1 MKLNHFATFN
11 DLVPYSSQVSSDV
24 ILTKNQDFVLTWQL
38 DGFPIEC
45 ESILNLDINN
55 SLMHN
60 FLRSFASENITFY
73 VHIVRSKHFDHF
85 ENKTNN
91 YFADRISNL
100 YYEALRSKSFRQNSI
115 FFTMVYSP
123 LNIFERAAFKAT
135 SPQEQKKRIDE
146 LLKKVSE
153 FSERISGFLERFG
166 GRKLTT
172 YQNAQGVVFSKQLEF
187 FNFLISNVWQ
197 KVPVLKKPIYETFG
211 TSDVYLKDTNG
222 QINTPIGKKFFKIIE
237 ISEFPDSTNSLS
249 MSSLLISD
257 CDFVLTQSF
266 SCVSKRKSLSFI
278 NNVIKK
284 LRASEDDALTQ
295 RDDLIDAKDELAGNE
310 IFFGK
315 YHFSLVVYGN
325 SIEEAKQSAN
335 KQMSIL
341 SDLGFVA
348 ILAEFSLYGHFFSQL
363 PAVFDLRPR
372 LSSMASRHF
381 VDFASFHN
389 FESGKRDQNCWGEA
403 VAILKTPNKQ
413 AYYLNLHESKLGKDE
428 FGEKNNASTS
438 VIGSTGSG
446 KTMLLS
452 FLQICLQKYGCKE
465 SFDQNSKSKQLTTIF
480 LDKDRGAELNIRALG
495 GQYCR
500 FKHGEPTGW
509 NPFCLAANSTNI
521 SFVTDLME
529 LLCTLNGKPLT
540 IRQQNELSRSVTSVM
555 QLEIQERRYGISR
568 LIEALNQSAELEEQD
583 RSIAISLQKW
593 SKDGEYGWI
602 FDNRNDEFDI
612 SRSTNFG
619 FDGTEFLEHQ
629 KIRSPISF
637 YI

>member
-1 MKLNHFATFN
+1 MSKYKNYGKNLFA
-11 DLVPYSSQVSSDV
+11 L
-24 ILTKNQDFVLTWQL
+24 
-38 DGFPIEC
+38 
-45 ESILNLDINN
+45 
-55 SLMHN
+55 
-60 FLRSFASENITFY
+60 A
-73 VHIVRSKHFDHF
+73 
-85 ENKTNN
+85 
-91 YFADRISNL
+91 
-100 YYEALRSKSFRQNSI
+100 
-115 FFTMVYSP
+115 
-123 LNIFERAAFKAT
+123 
-135 SPQEQKKRIDE
+135 
-146 LLKKVSE
+146 
-153 FSERISGFLERFG
+153 
-166 GRKLTT
+166 
-172 YQNAQGVVFSKQLEF
+172 
-187 FNFLISNVWQ
+187 
-197 KVPVLKKPIYETFG
+197 
-211 TSDVYLKDTNG
+211 
-222 QINTPIGKKFFKIIE
+222 

-315 YHFSLVVYGN
+315 YHFSLAIYGN
-325 SIEEAKQSAN
+325 SLEEAKQSAN

-381 VDFASFHN
+381 VDLASFHN

-452 FLQICLQKYGCKE
+452 FLQICLQKYG
-465 SFDQNSKSKQLTTIF
+465 
-480 LDKDRGAELNIRALG
+480 
-495 GQYCR
+495 
-500 FKHGEPTGW
+500 
-509 NPFCLAANSTNI
+509 
-521 SFVTDLME
+521 
-529 LLCTLNGKPLT
+529 
-540 IRQQNELSRSVTSVM
+540 
-555 QLEIQERRYGISR
+555 
-568 LIEALNQSAELEEQD
+568 
-583 RSIAISLQKW
+583 
-593 SKDGEYGWI
+593 
-602 FDNRNDEFDI
+602 
-612 SRSTNFG
+612 
-619 FDGTEFLEHQ
+619 TEG
-629 KIRSPISF
+629 
-637 YI
+637 